1 MIAEHVETVG
11 RIKLE
16 VSNAGGNTGLIMLS
30 GAHMYGFESIDS
42 DYDYRGFY
50 IMRTGKLLE
59 LKQHRSHEL
68 LDPEFPE
75 LVPKVDVSLM
85 ELRKFMLLAIY
96 MNCNVLEHIFA
107 KPLYSTVFSIEL
119 KAVIKDCLSKRGIY
133 ESYKGMA
140 DFNYKKYILTG
151 NKRTV
156 KKYLYVF
163 RALFAGIHALK
174 NKTIQPDIVELNKVF
189 GSQVVAELIADK
201 KAGLEDDLANKKY
214 EHIDAILREYKAII
228 DDEYENC
235 NLPFEPTPEQFDEA
249 NRWLKK
255 VRQRHWDWMQ

>member
-11 RIKLE
+11 RIKNE
-16 VSNAGGNTGLIMLS
+16 VNTVGGSTGLIMLS
-30 GAHMYGFESIDS
+30 GAHMYGFESRDS

-68 LDPEFPE
+68 LDPEYPD

-96 MNCNVLEHIFA
+96 MNCNVLEHIYA
-107 KPLYSTVFSIEL
+107 KPLYSTIFSIEL
-119 KAVIKDCLSKRGIY
+119 KALIKDCMNKRGLY

-151 NKRTV
+151 NKKTI

-163 RALFAGIHALK
+163 RALMAGIHALRT
-174 NKTIQPDIVELNKVF
+174 KTIEPNIVKLNEIF
-189 GSQVVAELIADK
+189 DNRIVAELIRDK
-201 KAGLEDDLANKKY
+201 RLGMEDDLANKKY
-214 EHIDAILREYKAII
+214 GGIDDTIAEYRRII
-228 DDEYENC
+228 DLEYENC
-235 NLPFEPTPEQFDEA
+235 NLPIEPTKEQFDDA
-249 NRWLKK
+249 NKWLKR
-255 VRQRHWDWMQ
+255 VRQRHWDWIQ